1 MWKFRDFCMNPK
13 REENQGEIR
22 KERKACDSENPLEI
36 FCDILKLCAFSALA
50 LFPLIIRTKNKE
62 LSEKYHWNKYCT
74 ENDDF
79 ARTLR
84 QKWKFLLFLLR
95 CNVSLGRNEI
105 SGHYMNCIADQKTTT
120 TLIYGI
126 FTLHGN
132 GTGTG
137 TGTKWKVQHY
147 VEILTLG
154 PIVSYCARPVPL
166 HRFCSRAVWVSHN
179 TKTVDNVKSH
189 SVGYGPFL
197 KTDGLDT
204 VYEGVQIDERK
215 RYSHTQPYLAW
226 KTGCYRR
233 SI

>member
-1 MWKFRDFCMNPK
+1 M
-13 REENQGEIR
+13 
-22 KERKACDSENPLEI
+22 
-36 FCDILKLCAFSALA
+36 IL
-50 LFPLIIRTKNKE
+50 TKNKE
-62 LSEKYHWNKYCT
+62 LSEKYFSNKYCT
-74 ENDDF
+74 ESDDF

-105 SGHYMNCIADQKTTT
+105 SALYKLHRRPKNYDHFDLWYIHTARERHWDRYRDQMESTASCRN
-120 TLIYGI
+120 I
-126 FTLHGN
+126 HA
-132 GTGTG
+132 GTHCFLLCQTR
-137 TGTKWKVQHY
+137 
-147 VEILTLG
+147 
-154 PIVSYCARPVPL
+154 SL
-166 HRFCSRAVWVSHN
+166 HRFCFRAVWVSHN

-197 KTDGLDT
+197 KTDGIDT
-204 VYEGVQIDERK
+204 VYCERVQIDERK